1 MEFRKRMESLTRIG
15 LILFIFTGVA
25 FLSAVTT
32 IRIAVRSH
40 EVKMPDLVGKNVTD
54 AQAALDNL
62 HLGLRVAD
70 RVYDKMPAGS
80 VVRQVPAPNIAVKEG
95 QFAHVVVSLG
105 ALRITVPTVEGDSL
119 RTARIRLLQAG
130 LQLGEVTAPYL
141 ERQDFP
147 EADVSQADT
156 IVVQSPRAGTQAT
169 SPRVDV
175 LAPQSPRSRAFVM
188 PFFIGLNEG
197 DAQRALTEA
206 GVHGIKIT
214 PVPAPQWPVGTV
226 IDQSPAAGAR
236 LSADGPVEIRIAQA
250 VTAPS
255 GEGQTD

>member
-1 MEFRKRMESLTRIG
+1 MEFRKRMESLTRIA

-40 EVKMPDLVGKNVTD
+40 EVKMPDLVGKNLTD
-54 AQAALDNL
+54 AQAALDKLN
-62 HLGLRVAD
+62 LGLRVAD

-80 VVRQVPAPNIAVKEG
+80 VVRQVPSPNIAVKEG
-95 QFAHVVVSLG
+95 QYAHVVVSLG
-105 ALRITVPTVEGDSL
+105 ALRITVPTVEGESL
-119 RTARIRLLQAG
+119 RTARIKLLQAG
-130 LQLGEVTAPYL
+130 LQLGEVTAPSL
-141 ERQDFP
+141 ERQNFGDLDATPGKDFW
-147 EADVSQADT
+147 ELVMAQV
-156 IVVQSPRAGTQAT
+156 PRAGTQAT

-175 LAPQSPRSRAFVM
+175 LAPQAPRSAAFVM

-226 IDQSPAAGAR
+226 IEQFPAAGAR
-236 LSADGPVEIRIAQA
+236 LSVDGPVEIRIAQA
-250 VTAPS
+250 VTN
-255 GEGQTD
+255 